1 MELSVV
7 CYLIACS
14 RGERKG
20 TPVLEFGI
28 EFSVQ
33 AKKNVPFSTP
43 MIRQIARTVLNH
55 TNPDIPEISS
65 LPISNTVFS
74 GVLSPLNFRPIRDP
88 ER

>member
-43 MIRQIARTVLNH
+43 MVGDVARAVLNH
-55 TNPDIPEISS
+55 TNANVSESTG
-65 LPISNTVFS
+65 LPVSHT
-74 GVLSPLNFRPIRDP
+74 PLP
-88 ER
+88 